1 MCVLFILETLQA
13 GAVKGLMQNHSG
25 VVLGFVSLFPHLLGP
40 SRSLSLAGTATSI
53 IFVATKQVFCCDR
66 NFVPTNII
74 LSPQKMLVATKD
86 KVNFSRQ
93 NYVCRDKSLS
103 REAYVCRDKR
113 RLLSRQKYLW
123 QLPPAKSPP
132 VPLRRQVGVKH
143 V

>member
-1 MCVLFILETLQA
+1 MCALFIPEILQA

-74 LSPQKMLVATKD
+74 LSPQNFLVATKD

-93 NYVCRDKSLS
+93 NFRRDKIMSVATKLCLS
-103 REAYVCRDKR
+103 
-113 RLLSRQKYLW
+113 
-123 QLPPAKSPP
+123 
-132 VPLRRQVGVKH
+132 
-143 V
+143 